1 MQCVSLPSLRTHL
14 RPSRPETTPCGGL
27 PLLPHRRSF
36 LTTRSPS
43 RLLRVRAEDP
53 SANSNNENIVG
64 TEKKPAVP
72 STALSA
78 RQRSSSSSSST
89 SIGRSV
95 EQKEGPSAD
104 LPVIFSRLTALA
116 TPYWQE
122 SPDARW
128 RLGGVLALTLAT
140 TGVSVLFSFLGR
152 DFFNAL
158 SAKDQVKFTEML
170 FKWLGALLLG
180 IPVFV
185 LRDYY
190 QSRLA
195 LDWREWM
202 TKKFTQEYFE
212 NQTFYQVQAGALL
225 DNPDQRIAVDVRN
238 FTDTT
243 LNFGV
248 TILNAA
254 VDLVSFSGILFSI
267 YPPLFAA
274 LVIYSVG
281 GTAASLAIGR
291 PLVGLNFAQEAAEA
305 NFRYGLVRV
314 RENAESIAFYGGEEN
329 EARLL
334 GRRLKSAIENFGDL
348 LIASRNLNFFTSFY
362 RFLIQILPAAVVA
375 PLFFRGEIEFGVV
388 NQSSSAFNHILT
400 DVSLVVYQFEALA
413 GFSAVVDRLGELN
426 EVFTTCKE
434 EEEEGEE
441 KEELNITINS
451 SGVAT
456 NMFSAA
462 SPSTPN
468 EAKEQSTA
476 APLRSPL
483 TNSRSNGV
491 SLFNTLPTPTSP
503 LLSLHNLSLRVPGN
517 ASNTTLIQKLSLS
530 VDPGHSLLIMGP
542 SGTGK
547 NFFITYCSWIMEIWF
562 RFN

>member
-1 MQCVSLPSLRTHL
+1 
-14 RPSRPETTPCGGL
+14 
-27 PLLPHRRSF
+27 
-36 LTTRSPS
+36 
-43 RLLRVRAEDP
+43 
-53 SANSNNENIVG
+53 
-64 TEKKPAVP
+64 
-72 STALSA
+72 
-78 RQRSSSSSSST
+78 
-89 SIGRSV
+89 
-95 EQKEGPSAD
+95 
-104 LPVIFSRLTALA
+104 LPVIFSRLSALA

-122 SPDARW
+122 SPEARW

-158 SAKDQVKFTEML
+158 SAKDQAKFTEML
-170 FKWLGALLLG
+170 FKWLGALVLG

-202 TKKFTQEYFE
+202 TQKFTREYFE

-243 LNFGV
+243 LSFGV

-314 RENAESIAFYGGEEN
+314 RENAESIAFYGGEGN
-329 EARLL
+329 EAKLL

-362 RFLIQILPAAVVA
+362 R
-375 PLFFRGEIEFGVV
+375 
-388 NQSSSAFNHILT
+388 
-400 DVSLVVYQFEALA
+400 
-413 GFSAVVDRLGELN
+413 
-426 EVFTTCKE
+426 
-434 EEEEGEE
+434 
-441 KEELNITINS
+441 
-451 SGVAT
+451 
-456 NMFSAA
+456 
-462 SPSTPN
+462 
-468 EAKEQSTA
+468 
-476 APLRSPL
+476 
-483 TNSRSNGV
+483 
-491 SLFNTLPTPTSP
+491 
-503 LLSLHNLSLRVPGN
+503 
-517 ASNTTLIQKLSLS
+517 
-530 VDPGHSLLIMGP
+530 
-542 SGTGK
+542 
-547 NFFITYCSWIMEIWF
+547 
-562 RFN
+562 